1 MKLVEQTIIKDTDP
15 RFKLIDEACFA
26 SKNLYNFTLYYI
38 RQLFFAGKKVP
49 SYAKI
54 AKKLKNTEPFKAL
67 PAKVAQWVV
76 RQVCNDWWNFW
87 KAHRAYK
94 KNPAKFT
101 GKPALPHY
109 KDKTTGRN
117 LLVYTTQALSK
128 PALQEGVIQPSML
141 AVVFQTQQKHI
152 QQVRFIPKR
161 THIVMEVVYETKPVK
176 AKGLKANKIAAIDL
190 GVDTLAAVTS
200 NVRDLDPLL
209 INGRPLKAINAY
221 YNKRKATLQS
231 QLAKGQYH
239 SHRLDRLTDKR
250 NRRVKA
256 YLHWASRR
264 VIDWCVANHLGVLVI
279 GLNRQWKQ
287 NVEMGKESNQK
298 FVSIPHSTFVDL
310 LKYKA
315 ELVGVKVIVREESY
329 SSKCSFLDLEPVR
342 KHKTYLGRRV
352 KRGEFVSAHGTHIN
366 ADVNGSLNIMR
377 KAIPTAFGKRGIK
390 GIVVCPVRVSPVQK
404 L

>member
-15 RFKLIDEACFA
+15 RFQWLDEACFA
-26 SKNLYNFTLYYI
+26 SKNLYNFALYLL
-38 RQLFFAGKKVP
+38 RQAFFSGQKVP
-49 SYAKI
+49 HYAQL
-54 AKKLKNTEPFKAL
+54 AKQLKHTEPFKAL
-67 PAKVAQWVV
+67 PAKVAQWVL
-76 RQVCNDWWNFW
+76 RQVCTDWQSFW

-109 KDKTTGRN
+109 KDKTAGRN

-128 PALQEGVIQPSML
+128 PALQEGVIQPSRL
-141 AVVFQTQQKHI
+141 AVVLQTAQKNI
-152 QQVRFIPKR
+152 KQVRFIPKR

-176 AKGLKANKIAAIDL
+176 AKGLKANKNAAIDL

-200 NVRDLDPLL
+200 NVRDLAPLL
-209 INGRPLKAINAY
+209 INGRPLKAINAC
-221 YNKRKATLQS
+221 YNKRKAALQS
-231 QLAKGQYH
+231 QLAKEQFH

-264 VIDWCVANHLGVLVI
+264 VIDWCVANHMGVLVI

-287 NVEMGKESNQK
+287 KVEMGKESNQK
-298 FVSIPHSTFVDL
+298 FVSIPHSTFVDM

-315 ELVGVKVIVREESY
+315 ELVGIQVVIREESY
-329 SSKCSFLDLEPVR
+329 SSKCSFLDMEPVC
-342 KHKTYLGRRV
+342 KHKTYLGQRIQ
-352 KRGEFVSAHGTHIN
+352 RGEFVSANGTHIN
-366 ADVNGSLNIMR
+366 ADVNGSLNILR
-377 KAIPTAFGKRGIK
+377 KAIPTAFGKRGIQ
-390 GIVVCPVRVSPVQK
+390 GIVVCPLRVSPAQK

>member
-1 MKLVEQTIIKDTDP
+1 MKRVEQTLLKDTDP
-15 RFKLIDEACFA
+15 RFKLIDDACFA
-26 SKNLYNFTLYYI
+26 SKHLYNYTLYHI

-49 SYAKI
+49 TYAKM
-54 AKKLKNTEPFKAL
+54 AKTLKQTEPFKAL

-76 RQVCNDWWNFW
+76 RQVCQDWWNFW

-109 KDKTTGRN
+109 KDKTAGRN

-128 PALQEGVIQPSML
+128 PALQEGVIQPSRL
-141 AVVFQTQQKHI
+141 AVVFQTKQTNVK
-152 QQVRFIPKR
+152 QVRFIPKR
-161 THIVMEVVYETKPVK
+161 THIVLEVVYETQPVK
-176 AKGLKANKIAAIDL
+176 AKGLKANKSAAIDL
-190 GVDTLAAVTS
+190 GVDTLAAVIS
-200 NVRDLDPLL
+200 NVRDLAPLL
-209 INGRPLKAINAY
+209 INGRPLKTINAF
-221 YNKRKATLQS
+221 YNKRKAALQS
-231 QLAKGQYH
+231 QLAQGQYH

-256 YLHWASRR
+256 YLHWASRH
-264 VIDWCVANHLGVLVI
+264 VIDWCVANHIGVLVI
-279 GLNRQWKQ
+279 GKNKFWKQ
-287 NVEMGKESNQK
+287 NVEMGKQSNQK
-298 FVSIPHSTFVDL
+298 FVCIPHSMFIDQ

-315 ELVGVKVIVREESY
+315 ELVGIKVIVQEESY
-329 SSKCSFLDLEPVR
+329 SSKCSWLDLEPVR
-342 KHKTYLGRRV
+342 KHKTYLGQRIR
-352 KRGEFVSAHGTHIN
+352 RGEFVSAKGVHIH